1 MRQTV
6 PNSNSIILTGREW
19 LITIAIF
26 LAFSFTVYNGWYHW
40 EKLAVEPDY
49 RSTCWEERMSDYWAY
64 MQWSRYAR
72 SHYKILFI
80 GDSVI
85 WGQEVSNT
93 ETISH
98 YLNAQLGKNE
108 MVANL
113 GIDGLT
119 DTALDGIVTY
129 YGDFLGKTNVILQ
142 FNPLWMASPTR
153 DLRGKWRFHHPR
165 LVPQLDHRITYFK
178 NLNERVG
185 YLFEHYLRL
194 PPFVR
199 HQMVNYFDNKS
210 IAAWLMDNPYRFP
223 LSAITFKSAP
233 MMKEKQGL
241 GKSWLDRKDGGKLVD
256 EPFLSLN
263 ESIQWECYLKALA
276 KLKKRGVNGFI
287 LLGPFN
293 TYALTPASR
302 ERFFVM
308 MDAIKKELDRLGFP
322 YFDSTRDLL
331 PSREYG
337 DNCHALADGHAV
349 LAEAMVKDP
358 AFQKWV
364 AAIK

>member
-1 MRQTV
+1 MKQTI

-19 LITIAIF
+19 LITIAVF
-26 LAFSFTVYNGWYHW
+26 LAFSATIYNGWYHW
-40 EKLAVEPDY
+40 EKLAIEPDY

-64 MQWSRYAR
+64 MQWCRYAR
-72 SHYKILFI
+72 SHYKILII

-85 WGQEVSNT
+85 WGQEVSNN

-98 YLNAQLGKNE
+98 YLNAQLGKE
-108 MVANL
+108 EIANL

-119 DTALDGIVTY
+119 DAALDGLVTY
-129 YGDFLGKTNVILQ
+129 YGNFLHDTNVILQ
-142 FNPLWMASPTR
+142 FNPLWMGSPSR
-153 DLRGKWRFHHPR
+153 DMREKWRFHHPR
-165 LVPQLDHRITYFK
+165 LVPQLNRRLKYYK

-185 YLFEHYLRL
+185 YLFEHHLRL
-194 PPFVR
+194 PPFIR

-210 IAAWLMDNPYRFP
+210 IAAWLMDNPYRCP

-241 GKSWLDRKDGGKLVD
+241 GKSWLDRRGGGRLAN

-263 ESIQWECYLKALA
+263 ESIQWKCYLDALA
-276 KLKKRGVNGFI
+276 KLKKMHVNVFI

-302 ERFFVM
+302 ERSFVM
-308 MDAIKKELDRLGFP
+308 LDAVKEELDRQGLP
-322 YFDSTRDLL
+322 YFDTTHELI

-337 DNCHALADGHAV
+337 DNCHALAGGHAI

-358 AFQKWV
+358 VFQKWMT
-364 AAIK
+364 AIK